1 MWPYVFGLKVKN
13 NFRLWRNEV
22 AHKKAERL
30 KMLKKMGSAALE
42 DSEEEE
48 LGNFNK
54 TKFGIA
60 ALEDSEA
67 EE

>member
-1 MWPYVFGLKVKN
+1 
-13 NFRLWRNEV
+13 
-22 AHKKAERL
+22 
-30 KMLKKMGSAALE
+30 MGSAALE

-48 LGNFNK
+48 QNNFNK

-67 EE
+67 EEQTHFCGILIYKIANHDIIYSELPSKAKMY

>member
-1 MWPYVFGLKVKN
+1 
-13 NFRLWRNEV
+13 
-22 AHKKAERL
+22 
-30 KMLKKMGSAALE
+30 MLKKISSAALE

-48 LGNFNK
+48 QGNFNK

-67 EE
+67 EEQTHFCGI